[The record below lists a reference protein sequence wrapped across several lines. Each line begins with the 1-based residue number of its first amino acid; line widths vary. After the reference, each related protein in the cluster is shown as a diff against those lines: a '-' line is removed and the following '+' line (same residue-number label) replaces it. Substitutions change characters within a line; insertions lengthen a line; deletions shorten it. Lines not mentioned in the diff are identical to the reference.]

1 MNEIHK
7 LYKKNYAKLTKTEKR
22 IAEFISKNPKKLITL
37 SALELGK
44 ELGVSDASVLRFS
57 KNIGFNKFS
66 DFKNYVALELSEG
79 NLNERIVKN
88 WNNFT
93 SENDLANKIINAD
106 LRKIVRRLD
115 GKICS
120 LLEPFSNSF
129 FLSMGISEIIKGE
142 LNERIDYNNIREKL
156 SGRERKEYLEDIL
169 SDIKDKY
176 STFLLHL
183 LKQSRD
189 INEYPDW
196 ESIEKSIR
204 DLINNWEEEVI
215 SLLSHHIGEKIK
227 IYINAKDDFKTAEY
241 VENSITYPIEK
252 NKKYLKELG
261 GNVCS
266 Y

>member
-1 MNEIHK
+1 MDLSGIPFIGWIVILVVAFLIFILLMIKGVK
-7 LYKKNYAKLTKTEKR
+7 LAFGNNSLSIGGKLDKKIDGVK
-22 IAEFISKNPKKLITL
+22 
-37 SALELGK
+37 K
-44 ELGVSDASVLRFS
+44 ELIDKANNTLHDEQLR
-57 KNIGFNKFS
+57 
-66 DFKNYVALELSEG
+66 
-79 NLNERIVKN
+79 
-88 WNNFT
+88 
-93 SENDLANKIINAD
+93 IILYRKSITIDEHLNAD

-115 GKICS
+115 GKICT

-196 ESIEKSIR
+196 ETIEKSIR
-204 DLINNWEEEVI
+204 DLIKNWEEEVI

-227 IYINAKDDFKTAEY
+227 IYIDAKDDFKTVEY

>member
-1 MNEIHK
+1 MDLSGIPFIGWIVILIIAFFIFIVLMINGVRLGFGDKSLSIGGKLDKKIDGVKKELIDKANNTLHDEQLRII
-7 LYKKNYAKLTKTEKR
+7 LYKK
-22 IAEFISKNPKKLITL
+22 SITIDEHL
-37 SALELGK
+37 
-44 ELGVSDASVLRFS
+44 
-57 KNIGFNKFS
+57 
-66 DFKNYVALELSEG
+66 
-79 NLNERIVKN
+79 
-88 WNNFT
+88 
-93 SENDLANKIINAD
+93 NAD

-115 GKICS
+115 GKICM

>member
-1 MNEIHK
+1 MDISGIPFTGWIVILIIAVLIFIVLMVNGIRLGFGDKSLSIGGKLDRKIDGVKKELIDKANNTLHDEQLRII
-7 LYKKNYAKLTKTEKR
+7 LYKK
-22 IAEFISKNPKKLITL
+22 SITVDEHL
-37 SALELGK
+37 
-44 ELGVSDASVLRFS
+44 
-57 KNIGFNKFS
+57 
-66 DFKNYVALELSEG
+66 
-79 NLNERIVKN
+79 
-88 WNNFT
+88 
-93 SENDLANKIINAD
+93 NAD

>member
-1 MNEIHK
+1 MDLSGIPFIGWIVILVVAFLIFILLMIKGVK
-7 LYKKNYAKLTKTEKR
+7 LAFGDNSLSIGGKLDKKIDGVK
-22 IAEFISKNPKKLITL
+22 
-37 SALELGK
+37 K
-44 ELGVSDASVLRFS
+44 ELIDKANNTLHDEQLR
-57 KNIGFNKFS
+57 
-66 DFKNYVALELSEG
+66 
-79 NLNERIVKN
+79 
-88 WNNFT
+88 
-93 SENDLANKIINAD
+93 IILYRKSITIDEHLNAD

-115 GKICS
+115 GKICT

-196 ESIEKSIR
+196 ETIEKSIR

-227 IYINAKDDFKTAEY
+227 IYIDAKDDFKTVEY

>member
-1 MNEIHK
+1 MDISGIPFTGWIVILIIAVLIFIVLMVNGIRLGFGDKSLSIGGKLDRKIDGVKKELIDKANNTLHDEQLRII
-7 LYKKNYAKLTKTEKR
+7 LYKK
-22 IAEFISKNPKKLITL
+22 SITVDEHL
-37 SALELGK
+37 
-44 ELGVSDASVLRFS
+44 
-57 KNIGFNKFS
+57 
-66 DFKNYVALELSEG
+66 
-79 NLNERIVKN
+79 
-88 WNNFT
+88 
-93 SENDLANKIINAD
+93 NAD

-261 GNVCS
+261 GNVCD

>member
-1 MNEIHK
+1 MDLSGIPFIGWIVILVVAFLIFILLMIKGVK
-7 LYKKNYAKLTKTEKR
+7 LAFGDNSLSIGGKLDKKIDGVK
-22 IAEFISKNPKKLITL
+22 
-37 SALELGK
+37 K
-44 ELGVSDASVLRFS
+44 ELIDKANNTLHDEQLR
-57 KNIGFNKFS
+57 
-66 DFKNYVALELSEG
+66 
-79 NLNERIVKN
+79 
-88 WNNFT
+88 
-93 SENDLANKIINAD
+93 IILYRKSITIDEHLNAD

-115 GKICS
+115 GKICT

-196 ESIEKSIR
+196 ETIEKSIR

-227 IYINAKDDFKTAEY
+227 IYGEKIKIYIDAKDDFKTVEY